1 MKKGKERAKIIKELL
16 DITDKEFTDEELI
29 QQLTMTEIVENNS
42 NEKTTFGQKAAD
54 AVAKFAG
61 SWAFIFS
68 FIAVMVIWMIVN
80 VVLSTKA
87 FDAYPFILLNL
98 VLSCIA
104 ALQAPIIMMSQN
116 REAKKDRARSSNDY
130 KTDLKSE
137 LILEELHTEIKQIII
152 NQNKILKYLNN
163 TFVI

>member
-68 FIAVMVIWMIVN
+68 FVAVMVIWMIVN

-104 ALQAPIIMMSQN
+104 AVQAPLIMMSQN
-116 REAKKDRARSSNDY
+116 RQEVKDRKRAENDY
-130 KTDLKSE
+130 KINLKNELIIDDLHKKIE
-137 LILEELHTEIKQIII
+137 LILE
-152 NQNKILKYLNN
+152 N
-163 TFVI
+163 